1 MDTHN
6 TAPTSPP
13 PPNPSWISRVA
24 TGKRVWLWAGIAV
37 AVGAALWA
45 YSRLSEPSLVG
56 TWSNRA
62 PQNTVTF
69 VFKDDGSGA
78 MSIGTAQLPYQYRF
92 DRTRDPAW
100 LDLDARAEGRPVM
113 IRAITKFSRD
123 DKLIIRLPHTRT
135 PGERPADFLS
145 DDVENTILLTRVEPG
160 S

>member
-1 MDTHN
+1 MDTHD
-6 TAPTSPP
+6 TPPSSPSP
-13 PPNPSWISRVA
+13 SPSWTNRA
-24 TGKRVWLWAGIAV
+24 AMTRRVWLWAGIAA

-45 YSRLSEPSLVG
+45 YSRFSEPSLVG

-69 VFKDDGSGA
+69 VFQEDGSGA
-78 MSIGTAQLPYQYRF
+78 MSIGAAQLPYQYRF

-113 IRAITKFSRD
+113 IRAITKFSRA
-123 DKLIIRLPHTRT
+123 DKLIIRLPYTGT